1 MKALLKQPKII
12 NLFDFKQ
19 PLLKAKQW
27 TLQHDAN
34 ASGGAKSH
42 GPPIKCIHAV
52 CLFVAVFFLCRWKW
66 IGFFGISA
74 TKLWKSRVNT
84 QYTILNGSTFALGA
98 RQQIYELLPCF
109 FSLLGIVHCC
119 VFWSLY
125 IYLIWTASH
134 HIENVNTKRLVL
146 CFLLTAFFRS
156 LFSFFCRIKS
166 DLLPNMKSRA
176 REKMKRI
183 FFRSSSPV
191 PDAKASFGPKL
202 YKKSIEL
209 YLLSKWVSS

>member
-52 CLFVAVFFLCRWKW
+52 CLFVAVFFSCRWKW

-84 QYTILNGSTFALGA
+84 QHTILNGSTFALGA

-109 FSLLGIVHCC
+109 FFRCLASYIVVYFGVCIFTLFELL
-119 VFWSLY
+119 
-125 IYLIWTASH
+125 LITLKMLILS
-134 HIENVNTKRLVL
+134 VL
-146 CFLLTAFFRS
+146 FYAFCLLLFFALCSR
-156 LFSFFCRIKS
+156 FS
-166 DLLPNMKSRA
+166 A
-176 REKMKRI
+176 
-183 FFRSSSPV
+183 
-191 PDAKASFGPKL
+191 A
-202 YKKSIEL
+202 
-209 YLLSKWVSS
+209 